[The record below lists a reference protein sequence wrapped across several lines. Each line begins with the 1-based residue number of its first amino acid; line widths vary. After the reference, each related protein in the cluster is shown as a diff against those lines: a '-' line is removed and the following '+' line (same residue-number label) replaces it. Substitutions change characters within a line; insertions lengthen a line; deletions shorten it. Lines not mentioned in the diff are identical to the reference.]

1 MRPSPKPQEMY
12 RHFKGNIYQI
22 RCLAKHSETGEIMVV
37 YQAMYDTFQIY
48 VRPLDM
54 FMEEVDRTKYPEV
67 KQKYR
72 FELLQ
77 DIELSLS
84 APEESIGQEKQPVS
98 TGGFKQKEL
107 SDSDENHRQADAS
120 VGEVASKQAEP
131 QDEKKIPVQAEA
143 PIQTEQHEPAQTD
156 EWNEQMNIDP
166 LVMEFLDAGTYEQR
180 LNILAALRHRI
191 TDEMINTM
199 AVAVD
204 LEIKDGDVE
213 ERYEELKSCLLTFE
227 KYECNRLR

>member
-1 MRPSPKPQEMY
+1 MSGFRFKSRPFEARLEYRMRANPKPQEMY

-22 RCLAKHSETGEIMVV
+22 RCLATHSETRELMVV

-48 VRPLDM
+48 VRPLTM
-54 FMEEVDRTKYPEV
+54 FMEEVDHVKYPDV

-77 DIELSLS
+77 DIQDMETMATVQVQSHRT
-84 APEESIGQEKQPVS
+84 EESAADSQSVC
-98 TGGFKQKEL
+98 KE
-107 SDSDENHRQADAS
+107 DSC
-120 VGEVASKQAEP
+120 AEP
-131 QDEKKIPVQAEA
+131 QPYGF
-143 PIQTEQHEPAQTD
+143 TEEPAQTQPYVQTAESD
-156 EWNEQMNIDP
+156 EEMHIDP
-166 LVMEFLDAGTYEQR
+166 LVMEFLDANTYEQR

-191 TDEMINTM
+191 TNEMINTM

-204 LEIKDGDVE
+204 LEIKDGSIE
-213 ERYEELKSCLLTFE
+213 ERYDEFKNCLLTFE

>member
-1 MRPSPKPQEMY
+1 MRPSPKPQEIY

-22 RCLAKHSETGEIMVV
+22 RCLAQHSETGEMMVV
-37 YQAMYDTFQIY
+37 YQAMYDNFQIY

-54 FMEEVDRTKYPEV
+54 FMEEVDRSRYPGV
-67 KQKYR
+67 IQKYR

-77 DIELSLS
+77 DIELSVPARECGS
-84 APEESIGQEKQPVS
+84 AQECEPAQDCGPVQECEPAQDCGS
-98 TGGFKQKEL
+98 AQECEPAQKCE
-107 SDSDENHRQADAS
+107 
-120 VGEVASKQAEP
+120 
-131 QDEKKIPVQAEA
+131 PVQAV
-143 PIQTEQHEPAQTD
+143 EPD
-156 EWNEQMNIDP
+156 EQMNIDP
-166 LVMEFLDAGTYEQR
+166 LVMDFLDADTYEQR

-191 TDEMINTM
+191 TDDMINTM

>member
-1 MRPSPKPQEMY
+1 MRPNPKPLEMY

-22 RCLAKHSETGEIMVV
+22 RCLAKHSETGETMVV

-54 FMEEVDRTKYPEV
+54 FMEEVDRAKYPNV
-67 KQKYR
+67 KQRYR

-77 DIELSLS
+77 DMELSLS
-84 APEESIGQEKQPVS
+84 AQEESFRQTEAAGREKS
-98 TGGFKQKEL
+98 
-107 SDSDENHRQADAS
+107 A
-120 VGEVASKQAEP
+120 
-131 QDEKKIPVQAEA
+131 
-143 PIQTEQHEPAQTD
+143 IQTEPQEDKAVYEQAETPECTLPDSVQQEQVQAD
-156 EWNEQMNIDP
+156 ESNEQINIDP
-166 LVMEFLDAGTYEQR
+166 LVMDFLDADTYEQR

-213 ERYEELKSCLLTFE
+213 ERYEELKNCLLTFE

>member
-1 MRPSPKPQEMY
+1 MRADPKPQEMY

-22 RCLAKHSETGEIMVV
+22 RCLAKHSETREMMVV

-54 FMEEVDRTKYPEV
+54 FMEEVDHVKYPDV

-77 DIELSLS
+77 DIRDMEMTSTVQTQNHDAERDAVLPRTHAQEDEAAQSQTHVQ
-84 APEESIGQEKQPVS
+84 EENAAQPQTHIQEENVAQPQ
-98 TGGFKQKEL
+98 T
-107 SDSDENHRQADAS
+107 H
-120 VGEVASKQAEP
+120 
-131 QDEKKIPVQAEA
+131 VQEETVTQ
-143 PIQTEQHEPAQTD
+143 PCIQTEESD
-156 EWNEQMNIDP
+156 EQVYIDP
-166 LVMEFLDAGTYEQR
+166 LVMEFLDADTYEQR
-180 LNILAALRHRI
+180 LNVLAALRHRI
-191 TDEMINTM
+191 TDDMINTM

-204 LEIKDGDVE
+204 LEIKDGNIE
-213 ERYEELKSCLLTFE
+213 ERYEELKNCLLTFE